1 MFRLLRWEQSIVP
14 NRPDTP
20 VFCDQ
25 SGVRSVVVQWGGRSI
40 GLLLLLLCA
49 GLALTLQ
56 TRVEV
61 PGLSRLLPP
70 GGNGL
75 GELYRAPSRR
85 DGPNRQPVS
94 TGNVVVPSISNQTVA
109 GVRDLS
115 LPKLTPSSAPTVG
128 PTVER
133 PAVAR
138 VHPTSTTPVT
148 SSSVAPSLQSSP
160 SQSPSPTAD
169 RTSKP
174 RNPHAAVPRENSNAQ
189 GSANAPG
196 QEKVKV
202 NGKGKA
208 GSAPPPTTGTESTT
222 P

>member
-1 MFRLLRWEQSIVP
+1 VP

-75 GELYRAPSRR
+75 GELYRAPSRWN
-85 DGPNRQPVS
+85 GANRQPVS
-94 TGNVVVPSISNQTVA
+94 KGNVVVPSISNQTVA
-109 GVRDLS
+109 GVPDLS
-115 LPKLTPSSAPTVG
+115 LPKPKPSSAVPTGG

-133 PAVAR
+133 PTVAR

-160 SQSPSPTAD
+160 SQSPSPTATPTAG

-189 GSANAPG
+189 GSTNAPG

-208 GSAPPPTTGTESTT
+208 GSAPPPKTGTESTT